1 MPNAKAICCAI
12 LGQPQV
18 GLCRFMSTTAAMT
31 SWAGPFGPGFFGTFD
46 ENSRRYFRVVSA
58 RVRGQIV
65 GQLDHLVG
73 RDGATAV
80 EAILEGA
87 SHRHS
92 GCDRRVGRARTPTHG
107 RTTRLRLI
115 RLNSRPGFSRSG
127 GLGVTIRYMT
137 HESWIAQ
144 ALARACFG
152 GRTRVWAVRYAVL
165 GAVMWQVC
173 CGAASSPIGR
183 LDISLEDA
191 RLSAAV
197 RTALLNDRELGVRR
211 ISVESHNAIVTLS
224 GTVLS
229 VHEAE
234 RAVMLARSRDGVRD
248 VKSDLRVVR

>member
-1 MPNAKAICCAI
+1 MSITICD
-12 LGQPQV
+12 
-18 GLCRFMSTTAAMT
+18 M
-31 SWAGPFGPGFFGTFD
+31 
-46 ENSRRYFRVVSA
+46 
-58 RVRGQIV
+58 
-65 GQLDHLVG
+65 
-73 RDGATAV
+73 
-80 EAILEGA
+80 A
-87 SHRHS
+87 SEPS
-92 GCDRRVGRARTPTHG
+92 V
-107 RTTRLRLI
+107 
-115 RLNSRPGFSRSG
+115 
-127 GLGVTIRYMT
+127 
-137 HESWIAQ
+137 AQ
-144 ALARACFG
+144 ALARACFGG

-248 VKSDLRVVR
+248 VKSDLRVVGERSAAH